1 MNWIDEGYI
10 LNLFQYAENSSII
23 SIISKNHGHHKGVV
37 YGGTSSKLKKILQ
50 IGNKIKVMWKSRS
63 EDKLGYFNVEL
74 IKPVS
79 PIYFDNE
86 KKLTSIFSSTSL
98 CYQILPE
105 RNIYTKIYNDF
116 DLMINY
122 LPKDNFFK
130 EYVLWEHKLL
140 NDLGFDNNISVED
153 EFKILNQKIF
163 YPHFFFKTDSSFND
177 LDIYNG
183 LLINKSKFLN
193 FIFDPNKLKMP
204 YHRLRLEKLFS

>member
-1 MNWIDEGYI
+1 MNWTDEGYI

-23 SIISKNHGHHKGVV
+23 SILSKNHGHHKGVV

-50 IGNKIKVMWKSRS
+50 IGNKIKVMWKSKS

-74 IKPVS
+74 VKPV
-79 PIYFDNE
+79 
-86 KKLTSIFSSTSL
+86 TSIFSSTSL

-105 RNIYTKIYNDF
+105 RNIYTKIFNDF
-116 DLMINY
+116 DLMISY
-122 LPKDNFFK
+122 LPNDNFFK

-140 NDLGFDNNISVED
+140 NDLGFDKNISVDD

-204 YHRLRLEKLFS
+204 YHRLRLEKFFS